1 MREIKFR
8 AWDIRENRMMRFG
21 EFWACDEYQS
31 LAWRINDDDKTI
43 NEGDYC
49 LDWSESVIVEQF
61 TGLQDKNG
69 VDIYE
74 GDVVKYKLDG
84 ITARTEQVRHVKY
97 IQDAFECVLNKY
109 ADPLPIR
116 WAFEIE
122 VIGNIHEN
130 KELLEGEKS

>member
-8 AWDIRENRMMRFG
+8 AWDG
-21 EFWACDEYQS
+21 E
-31 LAWRINDDDKTI
+31 
-43 NEGDYC
+43 DYVPISQPC
-49 LDWSESVIVEQF
+49 AYCGSVGYNSDHIVEQF
-61 TGLQDKNG
+61 TGLKDKNG
-69 VDIYE
+69 VEIYE